1 MTRREKRII
10 AFALT
15 LVLVAVLSHELGENY
30 ANAEASASMCTPAN
44 TETHWS
50 IINEDNTA
58 EAWKILREEYSEVA
72 AAAILGNLHHES
84 RMCPYRLEGLT
95 EEESEK
101 NIGFYLKSRDKFIY
115 MKYSFGLAQWYGTT
129 NLSRLWDW
137 CEENGY
143 AVDSI
148 EGQIRFLMANYPEVA
163 EMSAKR
169 MKLYKIEDIVSA
181 TEDYRQSYEKS
192 HSLEESKYQ
201 RCKLAKSI
209 YASNCEDIYT
219 IETVSQAPMHFDIYI
234 KVKELNERIEN
245 EQNKA
250 D

>member
-1 MTRREKRII
+1 MLMLI
-10 AFALT
+10 
-15 LVLVAVLSHELGENY
+15 AVLLNECGGDF
-30 ANAEASASMCTPAN
+30 ANAELQAPSATPA
-44 TETHWS
+44 TTVTHWS
-50 IINEDNTA
+50 IINEDNTR

-84 RMCPYRLEGLT
+84 RMNPHRLEGLT

-101 NIGFYLKSRDKFIY
+101 NIGFYLKSRSKFIY

-148 EGQIRFLMANYPEVA
+148 EGQIRFLMADYPVVA

-181 TEDYRQSYEKS
+181 TEDFRQSYEKS

-219 IETVSQAPMHFDIYI
+219 IETVSQAPMNYEIHN
-234 KVKELNERIEN
+234 KVKELNERI
-245 EQNKA
+245 A
-250 D
+250 TDATD